1 MFLISSSLSIVKCK
15 KKIKHLY
22 ALQYHQ
28 TLILY
33 WKYINHFECKD
44 TTTGTGFSSH
54 WENGLEKGKTES
66 KEYKKK
72 IKNKKNCKL

>member
-28 TLILY
+28 TLIFY
-33 WKYINHFECKD
+33 WKYFNHFECKVVGRND
-44 TTTGTGFSSH
+44 TTTVTGFSSH

-66 KEYKKK
+66 KEYKK
-72 IKNKKNCKL
+72 NKE